1 MKSQLLAN
9 CQKINGLRSAS
20 RSLGTGLRTINFRL
34 SRSHGANPTSGRRPD
49 FRTQLSKVDVEAHEF
64 IEEMSVYRLAAALLG
79 APSTF
84 VLIHSSIAGSVL
96 ALSFALNRIRFAES
110 SNSRTATGAR

>member
-9 CQKINGLRSAS
+9 CQKINGLRSAY
-20 RSLGTGLRTINFRL
+20 RSLATGLRTINFRL
-34 SRSHGANPTSGRRPD
+34 SRFHGAYLTSGRRPD
-49 FRTQLSKVDVEAHEF
+49 FRTRPSKVVVEAHDF
-64 IEEMSVYRLAAALLG
+64 IGQMSVYRLAAALLG

-96 ALSFALNRIRFAES
+96 ALSFALNRIRFAEP
-110 SNSRTATGAR
+110 SNSRMATGAR